1 MDTTAMTMTPYK
13 ISTITATGSLN
24 SVLNLDAFYEHF
36 DVNDNIIYIE
46 YGSSKLSSFCKGENP
61 KVTNRKRK
69 KNKTTKRFDNQIT
82 LIFRNIGNEKLK
94 LTYAK
99 TDINAK
105 VFKNGNVQM
114 TGLKSADQG
123 MQCMNYIYSQILKHN
138 NVAEANIV
146 EDITQLKVASY
157 NIQLINSD
165 FRVNRN
171 IIRNNLNSLMNKKYN
186 LESLFEP
193 CIYPG
198 VKIKYMW
205 NKNNLMGVCRC
216 TKEQCTC
223 KKITIAVFQSGCV
236 IITGAQDNKQ
246 IDVAYEYFN
255 NVLKDN
261 EAEICRLKD
270 DA

>member
-1 MDTTAMTMTPYK
+1 MDTETDISATPYK

-24 SVLNLDAFYEHF
+24 TILNLDAFYEHV

-46 YGSSKLSSFCKGENP
+46 YGSSKLSSFFKGENP
-61 KVTNRKRK
+61 KVANRKRK
-69 KNKTTKRFDNQIT
+69 KNKTSKRFDNQIT

-94 LTYAK
+94 LTYTK

-123 MQCMNYIYSQILKHN
+123 MDCMNYIYSQILYCN
-138 NVAEANIV
+138 DNDNRIV
-146 EDITQLKVASY
+146 EDISQLHVASY

-165 FRVNRN
+165 FRVNRG
-171 IIRNNLNSLMNKKYN
+171 IIRNTLNTLMNNKYN

-205 NKNNLMGVCRC
+205 NKNNIMGVCRC
-216 TKEQCTC
+216 KEQCSC
-223 KKITIAVFQSGCV
+223 KKITIAVFQSGCI
-236 IITGAQDNKQ
+236 IITGAQENKQ

-255 NVLKDN
+255 NILKDN
-261 EAEICRLKD
+261 EDIICKMKEV
-270 DA
+270 